1 MNYLLL
7 MTMAGSMLFV
17 GYACWERL
25 FRRFA
30 TEGMKYL
37 ALVCTLLVFAV
48 PWVWLKG
55 IYVFL
60 LSWPLQVEA
69 PIGEGVTVELADIT
83 TEQYAYITPDYRWQQ
98 LVYGIW
104 TIVALMLVIRKCVV
118 YFRSKRKLMSVLEKC
133 RDSLL
138 EETAER
144 LKREFHLKRVP
155 DIFVTPGRNA
165 TFTIGLFKPVILLQS
180 NYKAE
185 ELYPILK
192 HELYHVV
199 RKDLLL
205 KQLLEFVCCLHWFN
219 PFVYLL
225 RRRFNG
231 VCESSCDERV
241 NRGCTETE
249 REAYSRLL
257 IDNLPKP
264 HQRDSQRNVP
274 LNNGLDNSY
283 ISTMER
289 VNLVMG
295 TKERK
300 AWKKRLA
307 AGAFAAMM
315 VLNSF
320 TALAYPDV
328 YHVEDDKADVAEMVV
343 DGDGFWAGDSIG
355 DGYHKVMFPALYDE
369 EFIDAEGNITPASSY
384 SPYVF
389 CIKHKIVSG
398 YFQAHQKYDD
408 GSCFVKVHESTRCTI
423 CNTIWIGDLFS
434 TTTFV
439 KCPH

>member
-1 MNYLLL
+1 MKYLIL
-7 MTMAGSMLFV
+7 MTMAGSMLYA
-17 GYACWERL
+17 GYLCWERL
-25 FRRFA
+25 FRRFL
-30 TEGMKYL
+30 TEKMKYFAL
-37 ALVCTLLVFAV
+37 ACTLLVFVV

-55 IYVFL
+55 VYGYL
-60 LSWPLQVEA
+60 LFWPMQVET
-69 PIGEGVTVELADIT
+69 PVSEGVTVEFADII
-83 TEQYAYITPDYRWQQ
+83 TEKYAYVTPDYRWQQ
-98 LVYGIW
+98 LFYAVW
-104 TIVALMLVIRKCVV
+104 TIVALLLVIRKCAV
-118 YFRSKRKLMSVLEKC
+118 YFRRKRKLMSVLEKC
-133 RDSLL
+133 RDSLI

-144 LKREFHLKRVP
+144 LKKEFHLKRIP

-180 NYKAE
+180 SYRKE

-192 HELYHVV
+192 HEFYHVV

-225 RRRFNG
+225 KRRFNG

-241 NRGCTETE
+241 NKGCTEVE
-249 REAYSRLL
+249 REAYAKLL
-257 IDNLPKP
+257 VDNLPKP
-264 HQRDSQRNVP
+264 RKRDPQENAP
-274 LNNGLDNSY
+274 LNNGLDNYY
-283 ISTMER
+283 ISTKER
-289 VNLVMG
+289 VNLIMG
-295 TKERK
+295 TKDIK
-300 AWKKRLA
+300 TWKKRLA
-307 AGAFAAMM
+307 ASAFAAMM

-320 TALAYPDV
+320 TAMAYPDV
-328 YHVEDDKADVAEMVV
+328 YHVEDNEAEVADMVV
-343 DGDGFWAGDSIG
+343 DGDGFWLDESIG
-355 DGYHKVMFPALYDE
+355 DGYHKEIFDVLYEE

-408 GSCFVKVHESTRCTI
+408 GSCLVKVHESTRCVI
-423 CNTIWIGDLFS
+423 CNTIWIGDLYS
-434 TTTFV
+434 TLTYT